1 MNVLLPFQRGEL
13 NDRFSHKYGRYYQ
26 TTKSSSRSAI
36 RDDVGKFFVF
46 SNHYCEDRTHYV
58 TEELLLS
65 IFTYTI
71 IVSNLYAFG
80 VELSTTKIRNENW
93 KSYYGTVC
101 LLWDCS
107 VTIHRVIVRQ
117 AVAVRVRACI
127 ARSTNPLP
135 PPQVGLG
142 YSFSPVWGPV
152 KTFCFVYVVLLSLC
166 LRPYRNVP
174 CTWSLYYILLTCYGY
189 K

>member
-1 MNVLLPFQRGEL
+1 MNVLYHSREVSWTTDFVI
-13 NDRFSHKYGRYYQ
+13 KYGRYYQ
-26 TTKSSSRSAI
+26 MTKSSSGSAI

-46 SNHYCEDRTHYV
+46 SNYYCEDRNHYV

-71 IVSNLYAFG
+71 IVSNLYAFC
-80 VELSTTKIRNENW
+80 KIYQRQKLEIYENW

-117 AVAVRVRACI
+117 AVAVRMRAYT
-127 ARSTNPLP
+127 ARSTNPLAASAGRP
-135 PPQVGLG
+135 GLQ
-142 YSFSPVWGPV
+142 F
-152 KTFCFVYVVLLSLC
+152 
-166 LRPYRNVP
+166 
-174 CTWSLYYILLTCYGY
+174 
-189 K
+189 